1 MSDYLEE
8 RKDLIDKLAQ
18 VSDVIKDKKGL
29 VKALALNLSKTLDTP
44 YIKTLAKNIGIKDP
58 KLDDI
63 SSIIIRLREKHFPN
77 ISQRWIQECLDKTYK
92 KSTGPQDV
100 TESKVI
106 RLNLENEEQREKLRE
121 DIKEYDRKHT
131 PAKDIIPKIRAADIE
146 KYTWNCH
153 LAEELAMLAVK
164 MEKEHDKHEDKLC
177 KEYSK
182 RAKMVRDSRFAT
194 NVNNYEA
201 IVVACNTTDSLKHAI
216 SGEYGFKTVWEVRED
231 ESKCRECLGLKQC
244 EAEGCRHECHRV
256 VRPMTTKGLKYAIK
270 TNEDLKELDEHIKR
284 LEVMDNDICKMGK
297 ILLENPLTK
306 KKLGTNAIK
315 RLMYK
320 HIEQDECLQC
330 DMFLA
335 KKPDFFEKDL

>member
-8 RKDLIDKLAQ
+8 RKDIIDKLAQ

-44 YIKTLAKNIGIKDP
+44 YIKTLAKNIGIEDP

-77 ISQRWIQECLDKTYK
+77 ISQRWIQECLDKNYK
-92 KSTGPQDV
+92 KKTGIQDV

-131 PAKDIIPKIRAADIE
+131 PAKDIIPKIRASDIE

-177 KEYSK
+177 KEYAK

-194 NVNNYEA
+194 NMNSYEA

-231 ESKCRECLGLKQC
+231 EGKCRECLGIKQC
-244 EAEGCRHECHRV
+244 EAEGCTHECHRV

-270 TNEDLKELDEHIKR
+270 TNKDLTELDEHIKR
-284 LEVMDNDICKMGK
+284 LSIMDNDICKMGK

-306 KKLGTNAIK
+306 SKLGVPAIT
-315 RLMYK
+315 RLMYS
-320 HIEQDECLQC
+320 HIEKDECLQC
-330 DMFLA
+330 DMFLT
-335 KKPDFFEKDL
+335 KNPKFFEKDL